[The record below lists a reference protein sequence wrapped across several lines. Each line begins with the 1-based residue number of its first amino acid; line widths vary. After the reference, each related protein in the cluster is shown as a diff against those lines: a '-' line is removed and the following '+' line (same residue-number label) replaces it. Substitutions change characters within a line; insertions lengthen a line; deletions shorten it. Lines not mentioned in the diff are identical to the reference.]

1 MMKFLAHIPAW
12 LKNKYGLS
20 LLVFTLWIAFFDH
33 NDLFVQVERTN
44 ELRQLEKG
52 KAYYTEQIEAMR
64 KELTELDND
73 PASLEK
79 AAREKY
85 LMKRDNEDVFIIDEK

>member
-1 MMKFLAHIPAW
+1 MNYLKHIPAW

-20 LLVFTLWIAFFDH
+20 LLVFVIWLVFFDH
-33 NDLFVQVERTN
+33 NDLFVQVERTY
-44 ELRQLEKG
+44 ELKQLEKG

-64 KELTELDND
+64 KALSELDND

-79 AAREKY
+79 AARERY
-85 LMKRDNEDVFIIDEK
+85 LMKRDNEDIFIIEEK